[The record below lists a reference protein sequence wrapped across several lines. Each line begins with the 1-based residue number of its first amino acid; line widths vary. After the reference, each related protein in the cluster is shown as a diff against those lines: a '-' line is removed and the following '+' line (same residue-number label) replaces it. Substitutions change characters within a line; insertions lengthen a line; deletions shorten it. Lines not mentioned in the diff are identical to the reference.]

1 MPAASKQQQ
10 KFFGVVKA
18 MQAGDL
24 PKKGAAG
31 KVAKD
36 MSKKEVDKYA
46 STKHKGLPKKVKKE
60 TMKIS
65 DIKKMV
71 EEELQSLNEVKP
83 FVDDKIRKQYD
94 YPKGN
99 KDGLVYQI
107 VC

>member
-1 MPAASKQQQ
+1 MPAKSKQQQ

-46 STKHKGLPKKVKKE
+46 
-60 TMKIS
+60 
-65 DIKKMV
+65 
-71 EEELQSLNEVKP
+71 
-83 FVDDKIRKQYD
+83 
-94 YPKGN
+94 
-99 KDGLVYQI
+99 
-107 VC
+107 